1 MYFIMQYTNCIE
13 YLSLFVCTVQLWQ
26 KNLYFFFILFN
37 AFASFVRFD
46 LIFTHLNKIYN
57 NNKEFCNAAERQYS
71 NEKKIVVHF
80 CARSHLAR
88 PYGNETRNA
97 IAIATAAAVSKR
109 EKKCFVCKYG

>member
-1 MYFIMQYTNCIE
+1 MYRVFIFIR
-13 YLSLFVCTVQLWQ
+13 LHSAIVAKKLV
-26 KNLYFFFILFN
+26 FFFFLFN